1 MRPDLD
7 FRTLRAQIESA
18 TWMPD
23 FSLLYRRAGRVRMRD
38 RMAVVG
44 ALVGTLAVFA
54 PVALAGVFGRPS
66 PAALGPNPDL
76 GEPWSPL
83 PSASAPSGTFESTL
97 TIRATAGELP
107 DGVVAAVDHCVEVPQ
122 ARRCNLQVVALRG
135 DSKSRRTPFVLD
147 ALRQSPLDK
156 LDHVELIRISPQ
168 TFVLSGEVS
177 GGSRT
182 SIKFRLDGATADT
195 AADTGG
201 GATAGTSA
209 VTPVIGPE
217 TREALGPT
225 DRALQLVQY
234 GDLFGVRQS
243 DGALSL
249 LVDQPPMARRT
260 AVGDLPVQ
268 AGWWVTGADLDS
280 NAPAVAVSKDQGRNW
295 LARTLNAPPGIDAP
309 TVVTLDGVTTHAFI
323 RYSKGI
329 RHFRTRDGGDSW
341 QEVTTKIEL
350 PAPLGNDGAL
360 NGRDFGALVRPDRS
374 VLLWVAGD
382 SETVYLESLDGEHF
396 GIVAGPGGRIDP
408 VDNGYASFGTPPRL
422 STDARSWPAATLSD
436 TVLPG

>member
-7 FRTLRAQIESA
+7 FRTLRAQVESA

-23 FSLLYRRAGRVRMRD
+23 FSLLYRRAGRVRIRD

-76 GEPWSPL
+76 GEPWSAL
-83 PSASAPSGTFESTL
+83 PSVSGPPSDTFESTRS
-97 TIRATAGELP
+97 IRAAAGDLP
-107 DGVVAAVDHCVEVPQ
+107 DGVVVAVDVCVEVPQ
-122 ARRCNLQVVALRG
+122 ARRCNLQVVVLRAE
-135 DSKSRRTPFVLD
+135 SPQRRIPFLLD

-156 LDHVELIRISPQ
+156 LDRVALTRISPE
-168 TFVLSGEVS
+168 TFMLSGEVS

-182 SIKFRLDGATADT
+182 SVKFRLDDT
-195 AADTGG
+195 EANPDG
-201 GATAGTSA
+201 
-209 VTPVIGPE
+209 VPVIGPE
-217 TREALGPT
+217 TRETLGAE

-243 DGALSL
+243 DGLLSL

-260 AVGDLPVQ
+260 VVGDLPIQ
-268 AGWWVTGADLDS
+268 AGWWTTGADLGTG
-280 NAPAVAVSKDQGRNW
+280 APAVAVSKDQGRHW
-295 LARTLNAPPGIDAP
+295 LARALNAPPGIDAP
-309 TVVTLDGVTTHAFI
+309 TVVTLDGTTAHAFI

-350 PAPLGNDGAL
+350 PAPLNNDGAL

-396 GIVAGPGGRIDP
+396 GIVAGPGGAIDP
-408 VDNGYASFGTPPRL
+408 VDNGYASLGISPRL
-422 STDARSWPAATLSD
+422 STDGRNWQSATLST
-436 TVLPG
+436 TVLPD

>member
-7 FRTLRAQIESA
+7 FRTLRAQVESA

-66 PAALGPNPDL
+66 PSALGPNPDL

-83 PSASAPSGTFESTL
+83 PSASALPSGTFDRTRS
-97 TIRATAGELP
+97 IRAVAGELP
-107 DGVVAAVDHCVEVPQ
+107 DGVLAAVDVCVEVPQ
-122 ARRCNLQVVALRG
+122 ARRCSLQVVALRPESPG
-135 DSKSRRTPFVLD
+135 QTSTFVKD
-147 ALRQSPLDK
+147 ALRQSSLDK
-156 LDHVELIRISPQ
+156 LDHVELARLSPQ
-168 TFVLSGEVS
+168 TFMLSGEVS

-182 SIKFRLDGATADT
+182 NLKFRLDDP
-195 AADTGG
+195 AAVP
-201 GATAGTSA
+201 A
-209 VTPVIGPE
+209 VTPVLGPE

-225 DRALQLVQY
+225 DRAVQLAQY
-234 GDLFGVRQS
+234 GDLFGIRQS
-243 DGALSL
+243 DGTLSL
-249 LVDQPPMARRT
+249 LVDQPPMARRSV
-260 AVGDLPVQ
+260 VGGLPVQ
-268 AGWWVTGADLDS
+268 AGWWVTGADLHTGS
-280 NAPAVAVSKDQGRNW
+280 PAVSVSTDQGRHW
-295 LARTLNAPPGIDAP
+295 LARSLNVPPGIDAP
-309 TVVTLDGVTTHAFI
+309 TVVTLDGVTAHAFV

-350 PAPLGNDGAL
+350 PGPLSNDGAL
-360 NGRDFGALVRPDRS
+360 NGRAFDALVRPDRS
-374 VLLWVAGD
+374 VLLWVRGD

-396 GIVAGPGGRIDP
+396 GVVAGPTGGVEP
-408 VDNGYASFGTPPRL
+408 VDNGFVSLADPPWLAIDGR
-422 STDARSWPAATLSD
+422 DWHAATLPA
-436 TVLPG
+436 TVLPN

>member
-7 FRTLRAQIESA
+7 FRTLRAQVESA

-23 FSLLYRRAGRVRMRD
+23 FSLLYRRAGRVRRRD

-76 GEPWSPL
+76 GEPWSAL
-83 PSASAPSGTFESTL
+83 PSVSATPSGSFESTRS
-97 TIRATAGELP
+97 IRAAAGDMP
-107 DGVVAAVDHCVEVPQ
+107 DGVVVAVDVCVEVPQ
-122 ARRCNLQVVALRG
+122 ARRCNLQVVVLRVE
-135 DSKSRRTPFVLD
+135 SPQRRTPFLLD

-156 LDHVELIRISPQ
+156 LEHVALARISPE
-168 TFVLSGEVS
+168 TFMLSGEVS

-182 SIKFRLDGATADT
+182 SVKFRLDD
-195 AADTGG
+195 AASPVG
-201 GATAGTSA
+201 SSS

-217 TREALGPT
+217 TRETLGSA

-243 DGALSL
+243 DGMLSL

-260 AVGDLPVQ
+260 VVGDLPVQ
-268 AGWWVTGADLDS
+268 AGWWTTGTDLRTG
-280 NAPAVAVSKDQGRNW
+280 APAVAVSKDQGRHW
-295 LARTLNAPPGIDAP
+295 LARSLNAPQGIDAP
-309 TVVTLDGVTTHAFI
+309 TVVTLDGTTAHAFI
-323 RYSKGI
+323 RYGKGI
-329 RHFRTRDGGDSW
+329 RHFRSRDGGESW
-341 QEVTTKIEL
+341 QEVAAKIEL
-350 PAPLGNDGAL
+350 PAPLSNDGAL

-396 GIVAGPGGRIDP
+396 GIVAGPGGGLDP
-408 VDNGYASFGTPPRL
+408 VDNGYASLGAPPRL
-422 STDARSWPAATLSD
+422 STDGRNWKQATLSA
-436 TVLPG
+436 TVLPD